1 MTLPASAKDTAKA
14 ITRWCETEG
23 VAHTFTHLKGGHLAV
38 VMRRQGKTRRVVFSA
53 SPSDRRSVENV
64 LRDVRK
70 EARVLGWT
78 PKSQED
84 KMGICI
90 GGSYAHKPK
99 TEASI
104 GPAGPV
110 TITRPSPDKAPA
122 PPARFAFK
130 RFGPGNMDKQL
141 RAALAKR
148 NDWAIKQED
157 AGRPHEDILK
167 DLTEV
172 GWVLTNVASIH
183 SMIERTRNK
192 AAGYVAP
199 SRQKKA
205 DKQRQELAWT
215 IQQVAPSDTPYMALD
230 PAQRLAEIQ
239 KDMKKQQREKLEAKQ
254 RKDGVA
260 TLSAE
265 QFDDLRQAM
274 ADKRGLG
281 ELAQAIERAIIP
293 VMEAHFAKQHAEL
306 KAKADKWDAI
316 SGLVREA

>member
-1 MTLPASAKDTAKA
+1 MNLPASAKDTVKA
-14 ITRWCETEG
+14 ITRWCENEG

-84 KMGICI
+84 NMGICI
-90 GGSYAHKPK
+90 GGTYGHKPQPQVS
-99 TEASI
+99 T

-110 TITRPSPDKAPA
+110 TVTKPENRAPA
-122 PPARFAFK
+122 PPPQYVGKKFAPATSNPK
-130 RFGPGNMDKQL
+130 LRLQL
-141 RAALAKR
+141 SRR
-148 NDWAIKQED
+148 NDWVIGED
-157 AGRPHEDILK
+157 EKGRPHADILK
-167 DLTEV
+167 ELCEV
-172 GWVLTNVASIH
+172 GWYLTNVASVG
-183 SMIERTRNK
+183 SMIDRTRARREAEK
-192 AAGYVAP
+192 PKVESTPDSWRARLIGAAVDRA
-199 SRQKKA
+199 
-205 DKQRQELAWT
+205 LM
-215 IQQVAPSDTPYMALD
+215 SDG
-230 PAQRLAEIQ
+230 PAQTAAQKLAEIQ
-239 KDMKKQQREKLEAKQ
+239 KDMKQQQREKLEVKQ

-281 ELAQAIERAIIP
+281 ELAQAIEQAIIP